1 MPLVLYRKY
10 RPETF
15 SSFVG
20 QEHTIRT
27 VTNALAGNIVSHA
40 YLFAGPRGT
49 GKTSLARLL
58 ARAVNCEGREA
69 FEACGKCLSC
79 KEISDGYSMDIIEI
93 DAASHRGID
102 DIRELREGIRFSP
115 SRLKF
120 KVFIIDECHQLSKDA
135 SNALL
140 KTLEEPPKHA
150 IFILATTEPQKM
162 LPTIISRCQ
171 RFDFQLFKIHEIV
184 GKLKRICETEKIETE
199 EGALEIIAASARGS
213 IRDAESLLDQII
225 TFVGQDKKIEINE
238 VKQVLGIVET
248 ELLSQFADML
258 FQKKQKQAIDFLH
271 AIQERGVGL
280 DDFAKAFINYLR
292 QALILK
298 IGGKKELLSFRMT
311 ESETESL
318 QNQIKEVEQ
327 KRILAIIEI
336 FLKALNQEKYSSIPG
351 LAFEMA
357 VLNACAS
364 N

>member
-10 RPETF
+10 RPKTF
-15 SSFVG
+15 SNFVG

-58 ARAVNCEGREA
+58 AKAVNCENRET
-69 FEACGKCLSC
+69 FEACGKCFSC
-79 KEISDGYSMDIIEI
+79 KEISSGSSMDIIEI
-93 DAASHRGID
+93 DAASQGGID
-102 DIRELREGIRFSP
+102 DIRELRDGIRFSP
-115 SRLKF
+115 NRLKF
-120 KVFIIDECHQLSKDA
+120 KVFIIDECHQLSKEA

-171 RFDFQLFKIHEIV
+171 RFDFRLLKIHEIA
-184 GKLKRICETEKIETE
+184 GKLERICEMEKIDTEK
-199 EGALEIIAASARGS
+199 GAMDMIATSARGS

-238 VKQVLGIVET
+238 VKEVLGIVET
-248 ELLSQFADML
+248 ELIFQFADLL

-271 AIQERGVGL
+271 TIQERGVGL
-280 DDFAKAFINYLR
+280 DDFAIAVINYLR
-292 QALILK
+292 QALVLK
-298 IGGKKELLSFRMT
+298 MGGRKELLSFRMT

-327 KRILAIIEI
+327 KRILTIIEI
-336 FLKALNQEKYSSIPG
+336 FLKALMQERYSSIPG
-351 LAFEMA
+351 LALEMA